1 MLMRLLRVLGEC
13 ALLLWLWRGASLLP
27 CKWGVCALLL
37 CIWGAR
43 ALLLWL
49 QHCACCGGGI

>member
-13 ALLLWLWRGASLLP
+13 ALLLWLWRGASLP

-43 ALLLWL
+43 ALLLRL